1 MFLLLFTSRGLKM
14 AICPI
19 IAETAFEPLIR
30 LDLSLVKVPPPSPI
44 YIYAVL
50 SPFLPAMVNKII
62 LPSLHYLYRYLCP
75 VPGTCEY
82 VRLRGG

>member
-1 MFLLLFTSRGLKM
+1 M

-30 LDLSLVKVPPPSPI
+30 LDLSLVKVPPPPPI

-50 SPFLPAMVNKII
+50 SPLPAMVNKII
-62 LPSLHYLYRYLCP
+62 LPSDHYLYRYLCP
-75 VPGTCEY
+75 CPWD
-82 VRLRGG
+82 L